1 LLQQLQQSQEKL
13 LIQEYFKMSYDKF
26 IDLTSTA
33 VPLPIENIDTDQI
46 IPARFLK
53 ATERVGFGDNLFRD
67 WRYDENN
74 NIKESFVLNNK
85 SYSGKILIAGKNF
98 GSGSSRE
105 HAAWAIYDYG
115 FRCVISSFFAD
126 IFRNNCLNVGVLPV
140 QVSPNFLEKIFH
152 AVHEK
157 PQTNINVDLKKQKVS
172 ILDIELSENFEIN
185 EYKKN
190 NMLNGFDDIDYL
202 LEMKDSIIEFSKNSP
217 I

>member
-1 LLQQLQQSQEKL
+1 
-13 LIQEYFKMSYDKF
+13 MSYDKF

-33 VPLPIENIDTDQI
+33 VPLPIENVDTDQI

-74 NIKESFVLNNK
+74 KIKESFVLNNK

-126 IFRNNCLNVGVLPV
+126 IFRNNCLNIGVLPV
-140 QVSPNFLEKIFH
+140 QVSPIFLEKIFQ

-157 PQTNINVDLKKQKVS
+157 PQTEINVNLKKQKVS
-172 ILDIELSENFEIN
+172 IVDIELSENFEIN